1 MRRRGSLL
9 FMALLLA
16 AVPAIGQSRSV
27 DITGSASF
35 IRIGED
41 AERSLEVENDVGFT
55 VGLNVFIGDRFSL
68 DFTAGLFEPEASIA
82 LPTVLVFRTIKP
94 QVVSAATVGKLKMI
108 PLTAALQYHF
118 KPEGRIDPYIGGG
131 VEYVLLG
138 NFDSADDID
147 FEEIDFND
155 DLGAMVNAGVSFD
168 LGRNLALTLDA
179 KYVAFDDGVTTAGDQ
194 PLATEL
200 HPLIV
205 SAGLSWQF

>member
-1 MRRRGSLL
+1 MRRRGSLI
-9 FMALLLA
+9 FIALLLA

-27 DITGSASF
+27 DITGSVSF
-35 IRIGED
+35 IQIGEE
-41 AERSLEVENDVGFT
+41 AERSLEVENDLGFT
-55 VGLNVFIGDRFSL
+55 VGLNVFIGNQFSL
-68 DFTAGLFEPEASIA
+68 DFTAGVFEPEASIA
-82 LPTVLVFRTIKP
+82 LPTVLGSRAIKAHL
-94 QVVSAATVGKLKMI
+94 VSAATVGKVKMI

-168 LGRNLALTLDA
+168 LGRNLAITLDA
-179 KYVAFDDGVTTAGDQ
+179 KYVAFEDGVTTAGDQ
-194 PLATEL
+194 PLETEL
-200 HPLIV
+200 HPLLL